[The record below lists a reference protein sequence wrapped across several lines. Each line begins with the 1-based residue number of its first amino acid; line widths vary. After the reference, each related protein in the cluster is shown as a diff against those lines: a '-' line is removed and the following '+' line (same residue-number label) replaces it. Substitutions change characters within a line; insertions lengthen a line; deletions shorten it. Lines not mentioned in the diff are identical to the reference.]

1 MVRELERLNVVIR
14 CTPGDYPAE
23 LFERLAKR
31 FTGLEAGERYADWLD
46 GYGWLVFSVP
56 ANLVASVE
64 QELEDDGSVFE
75 YRVRRIPALT
85 MPEKGKRSK

>member
-23 LFERLAKR
+23 LFERLATR

-46 GYGWLVFSVP
+46 GYGWLVFSTP

-75 YRVRRIPALT
+75 NRVRRIPALT